1 MAVSPKSRVC
11 GFCEE
16 KYTTVV
22 YLSVVT
28 MVKLQLDEQR
38 TGPGM
43 NGRYHLFR
51 SKITKRNE
59 EEQEYEEVRGGWRSN
74 S

>member
-1 MAVSPKSRVC
+1 M
-11 GFCEE
+11 FED

-28 MVKLQLDEQR
+28 MVKLQLDEER

-43 NGRYHLFR
+43 NDRYHLFR

-59 EEQEYEEVRGGWRSN
+59 EEQEYEEVRRGWRSN